1 MANPTVGGNP
11 WSSYMVDLYRSRQA
25 PQPLGTVIF
34 EEIEAKAKEKLK
46 DYGGASSTWQLHFY
60 LRAINMIQEH
70 SCMLVE
76 ALVQVQRIGQIARHS
91 KDMGSFLGCLST
103 QRQGAWKCVGKQ
115 ILYCFSRY

>member
-1 MANPTVGGNP
+1 MANPTIGGNP

-46 DYGGASSTWQLHFY
+46 DYGGTSSLLQSRFY

-70 SCMLVE
+70 SCTLVE
-76 ALVQVQRIGQIARHS
+76 VLVQVQRIGPISRHS
-91 KDMGSFLGCLST
+91 KGMGSFLGCLST

-115 ILYCFSRY
+115 ILCCFACY